1 MIWIRSSDEVILY
14 CLIYTRSRGLI
25 VNWLLGNL
33 YLAVLGSLF
42 FLVQKSKKFN
52 TSQHGLVK
60 VRSDLGLVRVSKQ
73 LIAITMNFKLTFYCF
88 LWIVPSSN
96 YAIISFQFDLVFKNF
111 LYIFI
116 YFISF
121 LVWLY
126 LLYSNLQFVTIHT
139 LLIVFL
145 LK

>member
-1 MIWIRSSDEVILY
+1 MTHNEDVRDTSIDQ
-14 CLIYTRSRGLI
+14 YTYQLESI
-25 VNWLLGNL
+25 
-33 YLAVLGSLF
+33 
-42 FLVQKSKKFN
+42 N
-52 TSQHGLVK
+52 TSQHSLVK

-73 LIAITMNFKLTFYCF
+73 LIAITMNFELTFYCF

-121 LVWLY
+121 LV
-126 LLYSNLQFVTIHT
+126 
-139 LLIVFL
+139 
-145 LK
+145 